1 MGNSLTRTY
10 TAVDTLWDKTHRTSV
25 RNTNAFF
32 LVGEWIN
39 QETGPHEESEDRQAL
54 NCSQQALS
62 SWLELEAV
70 ETAPQ

>member
-1 MGNSLTRTY
+1 MGNLLTRTD

-25 RNTNAFF
+25 CNANAFF
-32 LVGEWIN
+32 LVGEWID
-39 QETGPHEESEDRQAL
+39 EEAGPHEESEDRQAL

>member
-10 TAVDTLWDKTHRTSV
+10 TAVETLWDKTHRTSV
-25 RNTNAFF
+25 RNANAFF
-32 LVGEWIN
+32 LSGEWID

>member
-25 RNTNAFF
+25 RNANAFF
-32 LVGEWIN
+32 LIGEWIA

-54 NCSQQALS
+54 SCSQQALS

>member
-25 RNTNAFF
+25 RNANAFF
-32 LVGEWIN
+32 LVGEWID
-39 QETGPHEESEDRQAL
+39 QETGPPEESEDRQAL
-54 NCSQQALS
+54 NYSQQALS

>member
-10 TAVDTLWDKTHRTSV
+10 TAVDILWDKTHRTSV
-25 RNTNAFF
+25 RNANAFF
-32 LVGEWIN
+32 LVGEWID

>member
-25 RNTNAFF
+25 RNANAFF
-32 LVGEWIN
+32 LIGGWID

-54 NCSQQALS
+54 SCSQQALS